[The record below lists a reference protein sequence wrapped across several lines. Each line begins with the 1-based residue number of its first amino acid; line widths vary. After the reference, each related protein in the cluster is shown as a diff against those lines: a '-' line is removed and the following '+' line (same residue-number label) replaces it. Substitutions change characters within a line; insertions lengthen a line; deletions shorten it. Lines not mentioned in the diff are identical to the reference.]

1 MEKYFWYNIT
11 KCNFVELVDLWMDLS
26 PLRIFYCYGQNTELS
41 ATQNATAYGSDV
53 NYSL

>member
-11 KCNFVELVDLWMDLS
+11 KRNFVILVDPWMDLWL
-26 PLRIFYCYGQNTELS
+26 LRIFYCYGQNTEIS
-41 ATQNATAYGSDV
+41 ATQNATAYSSDV